1 MARRSKKKQRRVP
14 SLSEDLIVEILSR
27 VPYRSLCR
35 FKCVSRS
42 WLALCSD
49 PDLRKKSP
57 QTLSGFFCY
66 SRDRDNDYNFYCPH
80 LINLS
85 GRGRPV
91 VDPSPPF
98 LEGYASPPL
107 FMQCSSSL
115 LLWKFFKSSSHE
127 AEYVVSNPAT
137 QKWILLPPTETRHP
151 LHLVHLGFD
160 PAIPSCFYVFMFV
173 TGDYL
178 KVTGVEIYSSETGG
192 WVFRQSE
199 WEDGTAVGLD
209 SESIFFNGILY
220 STTPDLSL
228 LSIDAEGK
236 TWGKIDMPHS
246 YIRPTISEDDCFIA
260 HSQGCL
266 YAMHIDSRN
275 HNQLSVWALGP
286 NGHEQWALEHTA
298 NITQLL
304 GRRQRGTHEFYIL
317 IAAHPECNLLYLTGG
332 LHNELMSYD
341 MDKKEVHAICTLQ
354 EYFLAPCLPYIP
366 CFVEWS
372 LPLRMVTVS

>member
-1 MARRSKKKQRRVP
+1 MARRSRKKQRVP
-14 SLSEDLIVEILSR
+14 SLPDDLIVEILSR

-66 SRDRDNDYNFYCPH
+66 SRHEDNDYDIYCPH

-107 FMQCSSSL
+107 FLQCSSSL
-115 LLWKFFKSSSHE
+115 LLWKFCKSSPLE

-137 QKWILLPPTETRHP
+137 QKWILLPPTEARHP
-151 LHLVHLGFD
+151 VHLVRLGFD
-160 PAIPSCFYVFMFV
+160 PAVPSCFYVFMFM

-178 KVTGVEIYSSETGG
+178 EVTGVEIYSSETGG
-192 WVFRQSE
+192 WIFRQSE
-199 WEDGTAVGLD
+199 WEEDTTMGLD
-209 SESIFFNGILY
+209 SETVFFNGTLY

-228 LSIDAEGK
+228 LSIDVEGK
-236 TWGKIDMPHS
+236 TWRKIRMPHS
-246 YIRPTISEDDCFIA
+246 DIRPKISEDDCFIV
-260 HSQGCL
+260 HSQGRL
-266 YAMHIDSRN
+266 YAMHIDFRN
-275 HNQLSVWALGP
+275 HNQLSVWALGA
-286 NGHEQWALEHTA
+286 NGNEQWALEHTA
-298 NITQLL
+298 SITQLL
-304 GRRQRGTHEFYIL
+304 GRHHRGEKEFYIL
-317 IAAHPECNLLYLTGG
+317 IAAHPERNLIYLTGG
-332 LHNELMSYD
+332 LHAELMSYD

-372 LPLRMVTVS
+372 LPLRMVTES